1 MSSPVI
7 IDAAAAAVLLG
18 FTVWGAKKGL
28 LRSLAGLAVVLAAL
42 IGASV
47 IASALSGPAAKLLA
61 PAVERHIEARVEAE
75 IQKNLPQ
82 GHMPG
87 AMPEGLEDLLDLLG
101 LDAERREALASE
113 AGETIRETG
122 VSAATAVV
130 ESLARSFLHGL
141 LFTVSF
147 TVLTVLL
154 HLLVRALDL
163 VLRLPG
169 LHGLNALGGGALGL
183 LEAALLLFL
192 AAWALR
198 TLGVS
203 VGEEESRLFR
213 FFAVHSPLDAL
224 KLFQH

>member
-87 AMPEGLEDLLDLLG
+87 VMPEGLEDLLDLLG

-141 LFTVSF
+141 LYTVSF

-198 TLGVS
+198 TLRVS
-203 VGEEESRLFR
+203 VR
-213 FFAVHSPLDAL
+213 AVCSGSSPYIAL
-224 KLFQH
+224 WTP